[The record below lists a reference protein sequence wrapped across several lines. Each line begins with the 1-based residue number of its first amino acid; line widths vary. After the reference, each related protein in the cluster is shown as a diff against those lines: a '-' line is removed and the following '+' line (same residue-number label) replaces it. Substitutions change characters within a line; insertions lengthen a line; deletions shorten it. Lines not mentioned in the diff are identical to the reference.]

1 MPRRDSGDGIHPE
14 GVTSFCHPSGGR
26 LRKWHSS
33 PYGWERA
40 SMACPRRVG
49 VPQGRAGGSWHVL
62 VARET
67 RTASGWKQSK
77 EERPAFTVAGQHAR
91 VWNQALCEAPGATT
105 ESRFLC
111 PFISCR
117 SGSLYQFKIIIYVF
131 ASGHTAMNAPD
142 PIRTRKLS
150 IARPG

>member
-1 MPRRDSGDGIHPE
+1 
-14 GVTSFCHPSGGR
+14 
-26 LRKWHSS
+26 
-33 PYGWERA
+33 
-40 SMACPRRVG
+40 MACPRRVG

-111 PFISCR
+111 PFISCM
-117 SGSLYQFKIIIYVF
+117 SGQSVL
-131 ASGHTAMNAPD
+131 
-142 PIRTRKLS
+142 TRYISSNL
-150 IARPG
+150 